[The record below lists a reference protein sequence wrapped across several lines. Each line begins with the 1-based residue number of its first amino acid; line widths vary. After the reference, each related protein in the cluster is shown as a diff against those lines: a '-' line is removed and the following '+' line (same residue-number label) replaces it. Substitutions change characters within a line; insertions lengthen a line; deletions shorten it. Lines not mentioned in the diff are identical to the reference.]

1 MKNGSTR
8 VGMCLCLAR
17 RRRPTRRAIP
27 IGEILEESKFTLIG
41 IIPSALTFDRS
52 PIIVTARRSR
62 GGPGGAIGL
71 GSGSPGS
78 PHPQAG
84 ARDDGQRSIVR
95 AIGISPPE
103 SLKNTN
109 SVTRQS
115 DAKPRQSRRSNSA
128 LGTVR
133 LDRHASLAMTRVGGT
148 PTATY
153 WRRFFGSFCSHK
165 EHACLR
171 LNTSM

>member
-8 VGMCLCLAR
+8 VGMSLCLAR

-62 GGPGGAIGL
+62 GGPGGAIGP

-95 AIGISPPE
+95 ALGIICCRWRTLPAA
-103 SLKNTN
+103 
-109 SVTRQS
+109 SVVI
-115 DAKPRQSRRSNSA
+115 ARRSRGNPGGYSQISMQ
-128 LGTVR
+128 
-133 LDRHASLAMTRVGGT
+133 AS
-148 PTATY
+148 
-153 WRRFFGSFCSHK
+153 GS
-165 EHACLR
+165 LR
-171 LNTSM
+171 CRPCVSVCAGWYHTNPHNC